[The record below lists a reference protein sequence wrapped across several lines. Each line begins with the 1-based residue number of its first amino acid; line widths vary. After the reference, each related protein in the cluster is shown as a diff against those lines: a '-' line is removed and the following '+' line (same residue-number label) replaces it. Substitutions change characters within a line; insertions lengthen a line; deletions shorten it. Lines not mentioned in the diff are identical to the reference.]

1 LNNQALE
8 LPLYSPQGL
17 SSARVQVILATLVGL
32 VVRGWVAIGSEV
44 WLDEAYSALLATADL
59 REMFVQL
66 SVDSSPP
73 LYYLILKGWVSL
85 APFSPL
91 SLRIP
96 SLLFGCALIPA
107 LWWVASRL
115 DRPAAGVAGAWLLAV
130 HPLHTLY
137 SEEIRMYALLALLSL
152 FFYYALFEVVRRD
165 GSAVPAWL
173 AATGLAYTHYYG
185 LIFAGAGLLTALF
198 VLPNRRRKVL
208 LCGLGVAVAYL
219 PWLPLFFAQLR
230 MSGTVGWMSVFWDR
244 YPGGLGILRSFQA
257 FLPGGFKYEFVPL
270 EGLPAQRGIV
280 LFGLAPFLALAFK
293 PNRLELSK
301 PLGLPLGVALF
312 TLLIVVVRSYLSEP
326 VYLVGR
332 SDIVVL
338 PLFLLALAMALAR
351 LKTRARTLFLL
362 LWVALSGAE
371 LLNSAERLKKPGN
384 EALAAALDT
393 AECTTVVASGLS
405 FAPVVFYEMIE
416 EEGAVVVP
424 FPIDMASHPGNMDPS
439 RYSMEAL
446 EADAGILAGQYPP
459 GPGVCVLGE
468 GRSFSGP
475 LADAFLAGGTGSRQV
490 GVFQTSLLAGLPY
503 VLVAFTGT

>member
-1 LNNQALE
+1 
-8 LPLYSPQGL
+8 
-17 SSARVQVILATLVGL
+17 
-32 VVRGWVAIGSEV
+32 
-44 WLDEAYSALLATADL
+44 
-59 REMFVQL
+59 M
-66 SVDSSPP
+66 
-73 LYYLILKGWVSL
+73 
-85 APFSPL
+85 
-91 SLRIP
+91 
-96 SLLFGCALIPA
+96 
-107 LWWVASRL
+107 

-137 SEEIRMYALLALLSL
+137 SGEIRMYALLAFLSL

-185 LIFAGAGLLTALF
+185 LIFAGAGLLTALV
-198 VLPNRRRKVL
+198 VLPDRRRKVF
-208 LCGLGVAVAYL
+208 LCGLAVGVAYL

-230 MSGTVGWMSVFWDR
+230 MSGTVGWMAVFWDR
-244 YPGGLGILRSFQA
+244 YPGAVGILRSFQA

-270 EGLPAQRGIV
+270 AGLPAQPGIV
-280 LFGLAPFLALAFK
+280 LLGLAPFLALVLK
-293 PNRLELSK
+293 PNRLELLK

-312 TLLIVVVRSYLSEP
+312 TLLVVVVRSYLSEP

-351 LKTRARTLFLL
+351 SKARARTLFLL
-362 LWVALSGAE
+362 AWVALSGAE
-371 LLNSAERLKKPGN
+371 LLQSAERLKKPGN

-393 AECTTVVASGLS
+393 AGCTTVVASGLS
-405 FAPVVFYEMIE
+405 FAPVAFYEMTE

-439 RYSMEAL
+439 RYSL
-446 EADAGILAGQYPP
+446 EMLAADAGILVREYPP

-468 GRSFSGP
+468 GRSFAGP
-475 LADAFLAGGTGSRQV
+475 LADAYMAYGVEARQV
-490 GVFQTSLLAGLPY
+490 GVFQTSLLAGLTF
-503 VLVAFTGT
+503 VLVAFPGS